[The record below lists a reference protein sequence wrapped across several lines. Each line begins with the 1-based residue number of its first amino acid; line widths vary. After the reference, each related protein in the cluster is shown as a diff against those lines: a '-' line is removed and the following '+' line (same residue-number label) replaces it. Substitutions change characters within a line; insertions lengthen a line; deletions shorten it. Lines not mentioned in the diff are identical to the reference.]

1 MENFKHIKEKI
12 QVVNKCAY
20 NHRTAQQLST
30 YDQFSFISP
39 STHFPLHT
47 HIIWSK
53 SKTYSTHKYFGMY
66 ETYFNMKHFFSSL
79 DLKNNL

>member
-47 HIIWSK
+47 HII
-53 SKTYSTHKYFGMY
+53 
-66 ETYFNMKHFFSSL
+66 
-79 DLKNNL
+79 